1 MVSSLCAGAQSDR
14 AAITVQ
20 VDHDVRNIS
29 FVEHNVT
36 EAVHGLCYV
45 CFYRNDA

>member
-1 MVSSLCAGAQSDR
+1 MVSLLWAGALSDR

-29 FVEHNVT
+29 FEEHNVS
-36 EAVHGLCYV
+36 EAVDGLC
-45 CFYRNDA
+45 